1 MTIGTPSS
9 VVISTIMSQINFLAL
24 VLQIFQYFWRGRGEK
39 IVFNICARVLFLLPF
54 KRVKD
59 KVYEQNSD
67 CTSFYLDFLCQI
79 YIKRISKNQKKCKQH
94 QTLIK
99 NRGCVS
105 INLMK
110 CLNDISKIRSNHFFS
125 SEQLKDMEA
134 NHFQQDENAIVTNTQ
149 S

>member
-1 MTIGTPSS
+1 M
-9 VVISTIMSQINFLAL
+9 
-24 VLQIFQYFWRGRGEK
+24 
-39 IVFNICARVLFLLPF
+39 
-54 KRVKD
+54 
-59 KVYEQNSD
+59 
-67 CTSFYLDFLCQI
+67 
-79 YIKRISKNQKKCKQH
+79 
-94 QTLIK
+94 K